1 MSTELLI
8 VGHVLAVPLTLFV
21 PGFLRLWRRREPFL
35 FAAEEVGA
43 AAITVGWALRG
54 NTLATGFNALWLAGF
69 TTAYALEG
77 RKRSRA
83 AQLSSAQL

>member
-8 VGHVLAVPLTLFV
+8 VGHVLAVPLTIFV
-21 PGFLRLWRRREPFL
+21 PGFLRLWRRREPLL

-43 AAITVGWALRG
+43 VAITVGWALRG
-54 NTLATGFNALWLAGF
+54 NTTATAFNALWLAGF
-69 TTAYALEG
+69 TTAYAVEG

-83 AQLSSAQL
+83 AVSSARP